1 MEERERFYVD
11 PVNRNIDIILGL
23 VGLALAIAFFY
34 IFYLYNQNEM
44 TKEYF
49 NITDIENVNWVNDTN
64 DVSFKI
70 IDSKLSLTI
79 DGTEIIDKAD
89 YEFNSRTG
97 EFKYKKDGKWVSEN
111 LYLRSATTQAITIWY
126 NYAELHLEKEIEV
139 K

>member
-49 NITDIENVNWVNDTN
+49 NITNIENVNWVNDTN
-64 DVSFKI
+64 EVSFKI

-79 DGTEIIDKAD
+79 DGAEIIDKAD

-97 EFKYKKDGKWVSEN
+97 EFKYKKDGK
-111 LYLRSATTQAITIWY
+111 
-126 NYAELHLEKEIEV
+126 
-139 K
+139 